1 MYEKIPDCEKKHSN
15 RRVLQ
20 KKRKKNGGYFE
31 KLSIPLTETGRNR
44 DRRSETRRKTK
55 QMRKEK
61 RSIWFEPLYKCK
73 NLTSNLQGKKRIQNS
88 QTAKTVRELR
98 KTKFREKERKKHSRR
113 YTRKI
118 WTVQKATNLTRR
130 NKDYRSKEENETR
143 TTTTTNERTKT
154 IDRIW
159 TLFTR
164 TKLDAKYVCKGKR
177 KFHYTYK

>member
-61 RSIWFEPLYKCK
+61 RSI
-73 NLTSNLQGKKRIQNS
+73 
-88 QTAKTVRELR
+88 
-98 KTKFREKERKKHSRR
+98 
-113 YTRKI
+113 
-118 WTVQKATNLTRR
+118 
-130 NKDYRSKEENETR
+130 
-143 TTTTTNERTKT
+143 
-154 IDRIW
+154 
-159 TLFTR
+159 
-164 TKLDAKYVCKGKR
+164 
-177 KFHYTYK
+177 